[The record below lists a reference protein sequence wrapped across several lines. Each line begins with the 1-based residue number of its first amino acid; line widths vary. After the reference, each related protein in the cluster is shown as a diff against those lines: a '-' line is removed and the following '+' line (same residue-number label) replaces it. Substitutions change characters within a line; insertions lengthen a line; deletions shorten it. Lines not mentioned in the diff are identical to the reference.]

1 MMQKL
6 EKTEYHSFYQTY
18 IDQIDKNDLDI
29 IENLKESFIKA
40 ESLFNDLDIKKQMFQ
55 YAPGKW
61 TIKEIIQHLC
71 DAERVFNYRA
81 LRVARNDAIGLA
93 GFEQNDY
100 VLNSNAN
107 SRSFENLK
115 EEFIAL
121 RKNTICLYKS
131 FTEGQ
136 LILEGSVGNNSM
148 SVRALGYITSGHLLH
163 HLNVINN
170 KYL

>member
-1 MMQKL
+1 MQKL
-6 EKTEYHSFYQTY
+6 EKTEYHPFYQSY
-18 IDQIDKNDLDI
+18 INQIEKNNLGV
-29 IENLKESFIKA
+29 IENLKESMSHA
-40 ESLFNDLDIKKQMFQ
+40 EKLLNNVDPKKPMFQ

-61 TIKEIIQHLC
+61 TIKEIVLHLS

-81 LRVARNDAIGLA
+81 LRIARSDSVGLA

-107 SRSFENLK
+107 ERAYESLI
-115 EEFIAL
+115 EEFFAL
-121 RKNTICLYKS
+121 RNNTICLYKNFS
-131 FTEGQ
+131 ENMLVQIG
-136 LILEGSVGNNSM
+136 EVSDNNM

-163 HLNVINN
+163 HINVINK

>member
-1 MMQKL
+1 MINL
-6 EKTEYHSFYQTY
+6 NNNEYHPFYQTY
-18 IDQIDKNDLDI
+18 IDVLKDNTMNI
-29 IENLKESFIKA
+29 IENLEDSYVKA
-40 ESLFNDLDIKKQMFQ
+40 EKLLNDLDSEKQMYQ

-61 TIKEIIQHLC
+61 TIKEVIQHLS

-81 LRVARNDAIGLA
+81 LRIARNDAIGLD
-93 GFEQNDY
+93 GFDQNNF

-107 SRSFENLK
+107 ERNFRSLK
-115 EEFIAL
+115 KEFFAL
-121 RKNTICLYKS
+121 RKNTIYLYQS
-131 FTEGQ
+131 FSDKIFMQKGRV
-136 LILEGSVGNNSM
+136 GSNNM